1 MCVLQHSRPHITA
14 MSNSSSPIQ
23 ALEALR
29 SGVGGKEENPEG
41 LNRDESKGLIHN
53 KRYLLSWPHKARGH
67 RLFYRRQEALFLEK
81 HTEHA

>member
-29 SGVGGKEENPEG
+29 SGVGGKEEKLHCRCFYQKKKNPIKSTI
-41 LNRDESKGLIHN
+41 LSCKSFFQIS
-53 KRYLLSWPHKARGH
+53 LLSNFICQMPAM
-67 RLFYRRQEALFLEK
+67 F
-81 HTEHA
+81 

>member
-1 MCVLQHSRPHITA
+1 MQRQKWGRV
-14 MSNSSSPIQ
+14 MVN
-23 ALEALR
+23 ALA
-29 SGVGGKEENPEG
+29 EERKIEWKYLPNQQENHFPLLS